1 MKCSSDYLGGIA
13 VGIEAII
20 AVIINGIFQGGV
32 YGLMSSA
39 WSFQVGAL
47 RYANFAYGASIM
59 VSMYLTYYMIR
70 VWMFPVVLA
79 ISVILLYNIL
89 FGLLMRKTVLRNKS
103 YSTMILA
110 TMGLQ
115 LILINVITI
124 LFSAYPRN
132 LGLTIQRIQLTQ
144 KISIN
149 PLALICFFLSLIILV
164 SFQVFLKRTW
174 MGRAVRAVVQNQE
187 VATLMGIDGQKII
200 DIAFSLSYAL
210 IGISAI
216 ILMTMFQVEPTFG
229 GKLQTYAFLI
239 CVSAGLGNIG
249 GAFVS
254 GIAMGVISS
263 LISLFLPSAYH
274 DPILF
279 GLFVVLLL
287 WKPYGLFT
295 KSDKIAKTI

>member
-1 MKCSSDYLGGIA
+1 MGFEA
-13 VGIEAII
+13 VL
-20 AVIINGIFQGGV
+20 AVVINGIFQGGV

-47 RYANFAYGASIM
+47 KYANFAYGASLM

-79 ISVILLYNIL
+79 VLLILVYNIL
-89 FGLLMRKTVLRNKS
+89 FGLLMRKTVLRDKN

-115 LILINVITI
+115 LILINIITI
-124 LFSAYPRN
+124 LFTAYPRN
-132 LGLTIQRIQLTQ
+132 LGLSIQRIWITE
-144 KISIN
+144 KITIN

-164 SFQVFLKRTW
+164 SFQIFLKKTW

-210 IGISAI
+210 IGVSAI

-249 GAFVS
+249 GAFIS
-254 GIAMGVISS
+254 GIAMGVGSA

-279 GLFVVLLL
+279 GIFVIILLFR
-287 WKPYGLFT
+287 PYGLFT